1 MFLLLAM
8 LLTVSIAQQLPENA
22 CSQYFK
28 YVLSETGDSQGEITL
43 DLQNGRNRIDV
54 RFSQRGYQ
62 NQDAV
67 GSLLPYPDQMIVRT
81 KLGAAQF
88 RLSLWSDAQGVLPK
102 LTRLTFNDVTLC
114 SSSDYNSPQTYFN
127 RFYMLQI
134 NGPQSALQWN
144 SASVIRHTSF
154 EDASLKSLVFDD
166 PKASNSYILSE
177 FFSEQPITAATPL
190 PLWTPAIT
198 TTIATLTA
206 TPRQNSPPTRKPSV
220 IFDRM
225 NPNLTPSLNAQSAAE
240 CGQESLFS
248 SFIQMGREYPRGMYP
263 WLAAIYHKESFN
275 LLFKCGGS
283 LVSNNL
289 VITAAHCVYMKR
301 EDRIMV
307 SLGRHDL
314 DNFNEDG
321 AESRHVLRI
330 LNHPEYSTRLAQQP
344 DADIALVTLD
354 QPVIFNDIISPICL
368 WEAAESEILDD
379 IGTVAGWGTDENGNV
394 LTRYP
399 RDVRAKIVTEL
410 ECAKKIK
417 VRKVLGRSFCA
428 GNLDGSGP
436 CLGDSG
442 GGLMIKRNNRW
453 LLRGIVSLGQR
464 SLVGICNNTHQ
475 YVLYSDLSKHMTWIK
490 QNIGLSL

>member
-114 SSSDYNSPQTYFN
+114 SSSD
-127 RFYMLQI
+127 L
-134 NGPQSALQWN
+134 
-144 SASVIRHTSF
+144 
-154 EDASLKSLVFDD
+154 
-166 PKASNSYILSE
+166 
-177 FFSEQPITAATPL
+177 
-190 PLWTPAIT
+190 
-198 TTIATLTA
+198 
-206 TPRQNSPPTRKPSV
+206 